1 MTKYLTE
8 KDIRRFADSKRIFER
23 GMGYYRR
30 GYVRSIK
37 LLDGVEGITAKV
49 DGNYGPY
56 DVDIRFYEDDLE
68 AACDCPYDGYVCKHI
83 VAVLLHCH
91 YEFKDIHTLEEK
103 YTKSKDSWNITLE
116 EILELTSQTSVFESL
131 DLFKKKKVKILSMA
145 ARKLVVKI
153 NEKPQTERWYR
164 KPSVDYDRITVKIE
178 RSWYRDRLDIECNCS
193 LYSRTKC
200 KHVAAALLALF
211 LRNSKK
217 TPIEAENEVVSKIRA
232 EKFRS
237 LVCELDSI
245 TLEKPSHKTTY
256 EFFFNTAGVVS
267 PYRDHLR
274 KARKFSLKIE
284 KRRILKSGRSGATS
298 LVKEKFLKKYY
309 DTIPRSRK
317 MAFDLFIQ
325 NLKYTA
331 KWGWDSGNSLV
342 KEYFDEDADG
352 NLLLVLRKLYL
363 EDPQAFRNCVF
374 SDEKGEIEIHVEGN
388 EKRKKSRLKIM
399 ANLGEQR
406 FNLSEGN
413 VTFLGKDPLWISAFD
428 EKKKCFFVFEAN
440 SARPEIIKKLADFSD
455 AELDLDQLNDFIE
468 EHYLKLSA
476 LVKVILPKEYEVEE
490 RTVEPAPRLF
500 LRDHL
505 DSFSIELRF
514 LYEQEEVPYTN
525 RHDIVFRDDDGK
537 IVKITR
543 DRAAEKKY
551 FLFLL
556 ENHTKE
562 RNEYLVP
569 SIDPYVWL
577 ADVANELVSR
587 GYEIYGKS
595 ELFNT
600 KVASDE
606 PKLMLKVS
614 SGIDWFDLKGSL
626 SFGKEKVSFDEL
638 IGSINNHER
647 FIKLS
652 DGSRGVIPKKWLDR
666 LSGTIGLLES
676 DEKGGAKASRSQIA
690 LVEALLDIAEESK
703 VDKKFREMKDKFSRF
718 KAIKS
723 VSLPKKL
730 KGKLRPYQ
738 KAGYDWLHFL
748 KDFSFGGCLAD
759 EMGLGKTVQVLSL
772 LLHEKERGIKIP
784 SLVVVPR
791 SLMFNWENEV
801 EKFTPYL
808 KTHIHHGSGRA
819 KEGDRIWNEKRDLII
834 TTYATLR
841 NDADIFQKKTFHY
854 VVLDE
859 SQHIKNSL
867 SKTAR
872 AIYGMSSKYRLAVT
886 GTPIENNSLELWSQF
901 AFLNPGLLGNIKYFK
916 DTFVKSIER
925 EKDKAKTKALRH
937 MIYPFLLM
945 RKKEMVAK
953 DLPEKQI
960 SISYCA
966 MNAKQRKIYA
976 SCRSRIRK
984 EIEAAVREEG
994 LARSRFKILQ
1004 GLTKLRQI
1012 CNHPVLLDESF
1023 IGSSGKF
1030 DMLMEMLKE
1039 VMAEGHKVLIFS
1051 SFVKMLHIFRN
1062 EFEKNNILFSYLDGS
1077 TRKRKEQVE
1086 NFQNDPDIRTFLIS
1100 LKAGGLGLN
1109 LTEADYVFIVDPWWN
1124 PAAEMQAID
1133 RTHRIGQTK
1142 SVFVYKAITKDSV
1155 EEKILEL
1162 QESKLDLVKN
1172 VIAVDEG
1179 LFKRLDKDAINKLF
1193 A

>member
-1 MTKYLTE
+1 MIPNFTE
-8 KDIRRFADSKRIFER
+8 KEILRFAGSKIIFDR

-30 GYVRSIK
+30 GYVRSVD
-37 LLDGVEGITAKV
+37 LLGGGEEITASV
-49 DGNYGPY
+49 DGTRGPY
-56 DVDIRFYEDDLE
+56 DVDIWFYDEELDAD
-68 AACDCPYDGYVCKHI
+68 CDCPYDGDVCKHI

-91 YEFKDIHTLEEK
+91 FQSKNWHILDDEDP
-103 YTKSKDSWNITLE
+103 KSKDSWDITLDE
-116 EILELTSQTSVFESL
+116 IMKLTSKRSVFKALKLFKGNKVEILSVT
-131 DLFKKKKVKILSMA
+131 

-153 NEKPQTERWYR
+153 DEKPEMERWYR
-164 KPSVDYDRITVKIE
+164 RPSVNYDNINVKIE
-178 RSWYRDRLDIECNCS
+178 RSWYQDRLDIECNCS
-193 LYSRTKC
+193 FYGSKKC

-211 LRNSKK
+211 MRNTGK
-217 TPIEAENEVVSKIRA
+217 THVEAENEVVSMIRA

-237 LVCELDSI
+237 LVQELDSI
-245 TLEKPSHKTTY
+245 TLEKTPHKTTY
-256 EFFFNTAGVVS
+256 EFVFNTARVAA
-267 PYRDHLR
+267 PYHDRLG
-274 KARKFSLKIE
+274 KAGKFSLRIE
-284 KRRILKSGRSGATS
+284 KCRILKSGRAGTTS
-298 LVKEKFLKKYY
+298 LVKEKFLKNYY
-309 DTIPRSRK
+309 DIIPKSRK

-325 NLKYTA
+325 NLKYTK
-331 KWGWDSGNSLV
+331 KWGWDSGNNLV
-342 KEYFDEDADG
+342 KEDFDVDADG
-352 NLLLVLRKLYL
+352 NLLLSLRKLYQ

-374 SDEKGEIEIHVEGN
+374 SDEKGDLEIHMEED
-388 EKRKKSRLKIM
+388 EKRKKSSLKII
-399 ANLGEQR
+399 ASLGERR
-406 FNLSEGN
+406 FHLSEPN
-413 VTFLGKDPLWISAFD
+413 VMFLGNDPLWISAYD
-428 EKKKCFFVFEAN
+428 ETNKCYFVFEAKSN
-440 SARPEIIKKLADFSD
+440 RPEIIKKLADFSD
-455 AELDLDQLNDFIE
+455 AELDMDQLNDFIE
-468 EHYLKLSA
+468 EHYLKLSG

-490 RTVEPAPRLF
+490 RTVEPTPRLF
-500 LRDHL
+500 LSDHL
-505 DSFSIELRF
+505 ASFSIELRF
-514 LYEQEEVPYTN
+514 LYGREETPYTN
-525 RHDIVFRDDDGK
+525 GQDIVFRDKDGK

-543 DRAAEKKY
+543 DRTTEEKY
-551 FLFLL
+551 FSLLL

-562 RNEYLVP
+562 RDDHLVP

-577 ADVANELVSR
+577 ADVASELVLH
-587 GYEIYGKS
+587 GFEIYGKS

-600 KVASDE
+600 RVATDE
-606 PKLMLKVS
+606 PKLMLRVS

-626 SFGKEKVSFDEL
+626 SFGKEKISFDDL
-638 IGSINNHER
+638 IGSINDHER

-652 DGSRGVIPKKWLDR
+652 DGSRGVIPKKWLDK
-666 LSGTIGLLES
+666 LSGTIGLLER
-676 DEKGGAKASRSQIA
+676 DDKGSAKASRSQIA
-690 LVEALLDIAEESK
+690 LVEALLDIAEESR
-703 VDKKFREMKDKFSRF
+703 VDKTFREMKEKFSHF
-718 KAIKS
+718 QAIKS
-723 VSLPKKL
+723 VPLPKKL

-759 EMGLGKTVQVLSL
+759 EMGLGKTVQVLAL
-772 LLHEKERGIKIP
+772 VLHEKERGNKTP
-784 SLVVVPR
+784 SLIVVPR

-801 EKFTPYL
+801 KKFTPYL
-808 KTHIHHGSGRA
+808 KTHIHHGQGRA
-819 KEGDRIWNEKRDLII
+819 KDGNLIWNEKRDLII

-841 NDADIFQKKTFHY
+841 NDADIFNKKTFHY
-854 VVLDE
+854 MVLDE
-859 SQHIKNSL
+859 SQHIKNPL
-867 SKTAR
+867 SKTAM
-872 AIYGMSSKYRLAVT
+872 AIYGMRSKYRLAVT

-925 EKDKAKTKALRH
+925 EKDEAKTNSLRH

-945 RKKEMVAK
+945 RKKELVAK

-960 SISYCA
+960 SVSYCE
-966 MNAKQRKIYA
+966 MDAKQRKVYS
-976 SCRSRIRK
+976 SCRSKIRK

-994 LARSRFKILQ
+994 LAKSRFKILQ

-1012 CNHPVLLDESF
+1012 CNHPMLLDESYT
-1023 IGSSGKF
+1023 GGSGKF
-1030 DMLMEMLKE
+1030 DMLMGMLKE
-1039 VMAEGHKVLIFS
+1039 VIAEGHKVLIFS
-1051 SFVKMLHIFRN
+1051 SFVKMLRIFRR
-1062 EFEKNNILFSYLDGS
+1062 EFEKNNILFSYLDGR
-1077 TRKRKEQVE
+1077 TRKRKEQVD
-1086 NFQNDPDIRTFLIS
+1086 NFQNDPGIRIFLIS